1 MKKIKQYVWVFEW
14 FAAAILLAFA
24 ITSVIKNEFLIYA
37 FAAIFMVFA
46 VFRVVPLVK
55 TTSSKLIKWLTVAE
69 MLIDVLVSLALF
81 FFSEKIMETGNL
93 FGYLVGGVIY
103 LRGVMHFLATSIK
116 CEPSTFIMF
125 ATNIA
130 LVSIGAIIIARG
142 GFDANVLA
150 WFFFTVMIICVAV
163 LIWRGT
169 IDYRNYR
176 GNLVGESQ
184 TKKMKKVEEE
194 KQDET
199 NPTSD
204 EIKINIIPEDSNIDK
219 QREQPEIRE

>member
-1 MKKIKQYVWVFEW
+1 MKKLKQYVWVFEW

-24 ITSVIKNEFLIYA
+24 ITSVIKNEFLVYA
-37 FAAIFMVFA
+37 FAAIFLVFA

-55 TTSSKLIKWLTVAE
+55 TTTSKLIKWLTVVE
-69 MLIDVLVSLALF
+69 MIIDVAVSLALF
-81 FFSEKIMETGNL
+81 FFSEKIIETGNL
-93 FGYLVGGVIY
+93 LGYLVGGVIY
-103 LRGVMHFLATSIK
+103 LRGVMHFLATSLK
-116 CEPSTFIMF
+116 NEPTTMF
-125 ATNIA
+125 GFVANIL
-130 LVSIGAIIIARG
+130 LVSVGAVIIARG

-150 WFFFTVMIICVAV
+150 WFFFSVMIICVVV
-163 LIWRGT
+163 LVWRGA

-184 TKKMKKVEEE
+184 TKKLKKAEE
-194 KQDET
+194 KQVET

-219 QREQPEIRE
+219 EREQPTIE